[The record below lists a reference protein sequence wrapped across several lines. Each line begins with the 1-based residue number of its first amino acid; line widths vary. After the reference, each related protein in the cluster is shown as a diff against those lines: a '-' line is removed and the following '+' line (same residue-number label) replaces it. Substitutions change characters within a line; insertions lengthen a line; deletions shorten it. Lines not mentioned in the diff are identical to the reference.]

1 MEPRRSGYVTVSR
14 PPVRPAPRVSRFGPI
29 AEVAAAEELGASAAR
44 PHAVSSVASTNAPTR
59 RLLTRIT
66 TQRDVWFPC
75 SLARRGNGLHPNDCP
90 AAA

>member
-14 PPVRPAPRVSRFGPI
+14 PPRAAGTTGVAVGPI